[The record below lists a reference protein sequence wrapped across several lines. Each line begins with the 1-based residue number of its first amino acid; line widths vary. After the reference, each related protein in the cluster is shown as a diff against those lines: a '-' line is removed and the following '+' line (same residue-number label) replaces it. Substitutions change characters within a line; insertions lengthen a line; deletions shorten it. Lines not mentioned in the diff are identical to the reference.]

1 MVLVISEKRKYF
13 PLIQAHSCSPSHPY
27 QNQIHNNVQK
37 VLIKKENGWKH
48 RNDTKQLLSKLEV
61 SDNVA

>member
-13 PLIQAHSCSPSHPY
+13 PLIQAHSWWPRPTHPY
-27 QNQIHNNVQK
+27 QNPIQNNIQNQE
-37 VLIKKENGWKH
+37 KKTDGN

-61 SDNVA
+61 KHVA

>member
-27 QNQIHNNVQK
+27 QNPIHNNAQK
-37 VLIKKENGWKH
+37 SPDREIKRMETQEWH
-48 RNDTKQLLSKLEV
+48 
-61 SDNVA
+61 